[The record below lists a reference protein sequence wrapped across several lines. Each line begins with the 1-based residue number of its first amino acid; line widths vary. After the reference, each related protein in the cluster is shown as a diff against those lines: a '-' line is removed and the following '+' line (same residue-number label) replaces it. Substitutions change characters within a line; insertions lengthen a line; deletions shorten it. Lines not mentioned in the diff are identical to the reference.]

1 MAIAAFGH
9 SGGAKQHKATSP
21 TKGSTKVAFLLL
33 APGLLYLA
41 IFYVAPL
48 FSLVL
53 TSLQTIDY
61 STGFPVYQ
69 YGFEIGNYVNVISQ
83 YGEQVSRSFI
93 YAFFATIAA
102 LLISYPLAYFIGV
115 KARRFPL
122 IQSLMLTL
130 VIAPFFISFL
140 LRTFAWKQIFSNE
153 SWIVTTLQSIGV
165 LASDQY
171 LVGTPFLVI
180 FGLTYNFIPFMTLPL
195 YTSLER
201 LDIRYLE
208 AGADLYANPRKV
220 FRKVTLP
227 LSMPGIVSGT
237 LLTFIPIA
245 GDYVNASGLFLGSTQ
260 TSMLGN
266 VVESK
271 FLKSYDYPTASALSV
286 ILMGAIM
293 LLVTFYVRKSGTDD
307 LL

>member
-9 SGGAKQHKATSP
+9 SGGPKPHKSSSP
-21 TKGSTKVAFLLL
+21 SKGSAKVALLLL

-61 STGFPVYQ
+61 STGVPVYQ
-69 YGFEIGNYVNVISQ
+69 YGFEIGNYFNVISQ
-83 YGEQVSRSFI
+83 YGEQVARSFI

-153 SWIVTTLQSIGV
+153 SWIVTTLQNIGV
-165 LASDQY
+165 LTSDQY

-201 LDIRYLE
+201 LDVRYLE
-208 AGADLYANPRKV
+208 AGADLYANPRRV

>member
-9 SGGAKQHKATSP
+9 ATSS
-21 TKGSTKVAFLLL
+21 GSGQQSNPGKRSAKVALLLL
-33 APGLLYLA
+33 APGLMYLA
-41 IFYVAPL
+41 IFFVAPL
-48 FSLVL
+48 FSLVI
-53 TSLQTIDY
+53 TSLQTVDY
-61 STGFPVYQ
+61 STGFPVYT
-69 YGFEIGNYVNVISQ
+69 YGFEVSNYVNVVSQ
-83 YGEQVSRSFI
+83 YGEQIGRSFM

-115 KARRFPL
+115 KARRWPL
-122 IQSLMLTL
+122 LQSLMLTL

-153 SWIVTTLQSIGV
+153 SWIVTTLQNIG
-165 LASDQY
+165 LLGADQY

-220 FRKVTLP
+220 FRKVTIP

-260 TSMLGN
+260 TAMLGN

-271 FLKSYDYPTASALSV
+271 FLKSYEYPTASALSV

>member
-9 SGGAKQHKATSP
+9 ATGSGPKQTAPGKKSA
-21 TKGSTKVAFLLL
+21 KVAFLLL
-33 APGLLYLA
+33 APGLMYLA
-41 IFYVAPL
+41 IFFVAPL
-48 FSLVL
+48 ISLVI
-53 TSLQTIDY
+53 TSLQTVDF
-61 STGFPVYQ
+61 STGFAVYN
-69 YGFEIGNYVNVISQ
+69 YGFEVGNYVNVVSQ
-83 YGEQVSRSFI
+83 YGEQIGRSFM

-115 KARRFPL
+115 KARRYPL
-122 IQSLMLTL
+122 LQALMLTL

-153 SWIVTTLQSIGV
+153 SWIVTTLQGIGV

-220 FRKVTLP
+220 FRKVTIP

-260 TSMLGN
+260 TAMLGN

-293 LLVTFYVRKSGTDD
+293 LLVTFYVRRSGTDD